1 MCLLNYNLIK
11 PFITIRSYHQVLPS
25 GPLRLP
31 MQTTCG
37 STCQY
42 NQLYYQNDQITEQ
55 CKNDIYKYMYDYF
68 SINVQNIIRYHYKYS
83 AKQLSCDMYHSLYL
97 EIKDPENN
105 REKKEEIIKKL
116 CSLMSEIEYFTDF
129 NIPCVLFLVNDVT
142 IKINKIFSQFMIN
155 HYNYNFF
162 KLVNI
167 MMIREEQLFVNYYSR
182 VFAKPFVNNI
192 FVIYKKFKKIV
203 FGHNQ
208 NLIFT
213 TIYNNFE
220 DVHNDFKIIIQKL
233 KTDINI
239 DFDNT
244 IKKFSIDYGYKWNDM
259 LDFRKAED
267 DKIALCFQLLHL
279 LYLFTKCTKI
289 IKPILTNIMIYI
301 KALSNE
307 YSDYLVIQSIY
318 DNLKTRKELIDI
330 IITNTLINDYDNYR
344 TSVSNL
350 QDYKDLLVKLSSQ

>member
-1 MCLLNYNLIK
+1 
-11 PFITIRSYHQVLPS
+11 
-25 GPLRLP
+25 